1 MVVSMAAGAE
11 RRARGSF
18 RILATGSNLTAATRH
33 HAITP
38 SRRYAITANRLDR
51 LDRLDREIPGGAVH
65 LEYTPEQQQLRT
77 ELRAYFAELVP
88 EDVYARYEDPAA
100 QKRFYRETIRRLGA
114 DGWLGVGWPKEY
126 GGRGMTPMDQFIFFD
141 EAAQA
146 VVPLPLMAL
155 NTVGPTIMQFG
166 TDEQKAYF
174 LPRILAGEIDF
185 AIGYSEPDA
194 GTDLAAL
201 TCKAVREGD
210 EETGT
215 YVVNG
220 QKIWTTNGD
229 TADWV
234 WLAVRTDPDAP
245 AHKGIT
251 MLLVP
256 TSDPGYSCT
265 LINTLA
271 SHDTT
276 ASYYEDIR
284 VPAARRVGQENKG
297 WRLITNQLNHE
308 RVTLAAHGTMA
319 IRALHD
325 VQRWAA
331 STKLADGRRVI
342 DLSWVRGR
350 LARTHA
356 RLDAMKLLNWQMV
369 NAVESGTLT
378 PQDASAVKVY
388 GSEARRDAYA
398 WLMEIVG
405 AAGPLKDGSAGAVL
419 HGELERG
426 YRSAVIFTFGGGNN
440 EIQREII
447 SWIGLGMPRV
457 RR

>member
-1 MVVSMAAGAE
+1 M
-11 RRARGSF
+11 
-18 RILATGSNLTAATRH
+18 
-33 HAITP
+33 
-38 SRRYAITANRLDR
+38 
-51 LDRLDREIPGGAVH
+51 H
-65 LEYTPEQQQLRT
+65 LEYTPEQQRLRA

-88 EDVYARYEDPAA
+88 DHAYARHGDPAA

-126 GGRGMTPMDQFIFFD
+126 GGRGLSAMEQFIFFD

-146 VVPLPLMAL
+146 GVPLPLMAL
-155 NTVGPTIMQFG
+155 NTVGPTIMRYG

-174 LPRILAGEIDF
+174 LPRILSGEIDF
-185 AIGYSEPDA
+185 AIGYSEPGA
-194 GTDLAAL
+194 GTDLASL
-201 TCKAVREGD
+201 RTRAVLDGD
-210 EETGT
+210 E

-234 WLAVRTDPDAP
+234 WLAVRTDPAAP
-245 AHKGIT
+245 PHKGIT
-251 MLLVP
+251 MLLMP
-256 TSDPGYSCT
+256 TTAPGYSCT

-276 ASYYEDIR
+276 ASYYENVR
-284 VPAARRVGQENKG
+284 VPVSHRVGAENQG

-325 VQRWAA
+325 AQRWAME
-331 STKLADGRRVI
+331 TKLADGRRVA
-342 DLSWVRGR
+342 DLPWVRR
-350 LARTHA
+350 LLARTHA
-356 RLDAMKLLNWQMV
+356 RLDALKLLNWRMV
-369 NAVESGTLT
+369 GAVQDGTLT

-398 WLMEIVG
+398 WLMEIV
-405 AAGPLKDGSAGAVL
+405 AAPGSLKEGSAGAVL

>member
-1 MVVSMAAGAE
+1 MYLDYTE
-11 RRARGSF
+11 DQRR
-18 RILATGSNLTAATRH
+18 
-33 HAITP
+33 
-38 SRRYAITANRLDR
+38 
-51 LDRLDREIPGGAVH
+51 
-65 LEYTPEQQQLRT
+65 LRA
-77 ELRAYFAELVP
+77 ELRAYFADLVP
-88 EDVYARYEDPAA
+88 EDAHARYSEPAA
-100 QKRFYRETIRRLGA
+100 QKRFYRETVRRLGA
-114 DGWLGVGWPKEY
+114 DGWLGVGWPTEY
-126 GGRGMTPMDQFIFFD
+126 GGRGMSAMEQFVFFD

-146 VVPLPLMAL
+146 GVPLPLMAL

-166 TDEQKAYF
+166 TEEQKAYF
-174 LPRILAGEIDF
+174 LPRILSGELDF
-185 AIGYSEPDA
+185 AIGYSEPEA
-194 GTDLAAL
+194 GTDLASL
-201 TCKAVREGD
+201 RTRAVRDGD
-210 EETGT
+210 D

-234 WLAVRTDPDAP
+234 WLAVRTDPEAEP
-245 AHKGIT
+245 HKGIT
-251 MLLVP
+251 LLLVP

-265 LINTLA
+265 VINTLA

-284 VPAARRVGQENKG
+284 VPVTRRVGEENKG
-297 WRLITNQLNHE
+297 WRLITTQLNHE

-325 VQRWAA
+325 VRRWAA
-331 STKLADGRRVI
+331 ATKLSDGRRVL
-342 DLSWVRGR
+342 DLGWVRTL
-350 LARTHA
+350 LARTHR

-369 NAVESGTLT
+369 DALDKGTLT
-378 PQDASAVKVY
+378 PQDASAAKVY

-398 WLMEIVG
+398 WLMEAVG
-405 AAGPLKDGSAGAVL
+405 AAGPLTEGSAGSVL
-419 HGELERG
+419 RGDLERG

>member
-1 MVVSMAAGAE
+1 M
-11 RRARGSF
+11 
-18 RILATGSNLTAATRH
+18 H
-33 HAITP
+33 
-38 SRRYAITANRLDR
+38 LD
-51 LDRLDREIPGGAVH
+51 H
-65 LEYTPEQQQLRT
+65 TPEQQRLRA

-88 EDVYARYEDPAA
+88 AGAYARYTDPAA
-100 QKRFYRETIRRLGA
+100 QKRFYRDTIRRLGT

-126 GGRGMTPMDQFIFFD
+126 GGRGMTAMEQFIFFD

-146 VVPLPLMAL
+146 GVPLPLMAL
-155 NTVGPTIMQFG
+155 NTVGPTLMRFG
-166 TDEQKAYF
+166 TEEQKAYF
-174 LPRILAGEIDF
+174 LPRILSGEIDF

-201 TCKAVREGD
+201 KTRAVRDGD
-210 EETGT
+210 A

-234 WLAVRTDPDAP
+234 WLAVRTDPAAP
-245 AHKGIT
+245 PHKGIT

-256 TSDPGYSCT
+256 TTDPGYSCT
-265 LINTLA
+265 LITTLA

-284 VPAARRVGQENKG
+284 VPVSRRVGEENQG

-325 VQRWAA
+325 VQRWATE
-331 STKLADGRRVI
+331 TKLCDGRRVA
-342 DLSWVRGR
+342 DLGWVRR
-350 LARTHA
+350 LLARTHT
-356 RLDAMKLLNWQMV
+356 RLDALKLLNWQMV
-369 NAVESGTLT
+369 TAVQDGTLT

-398 WLMEIVG
+398 SLMEIVG
-405 AAGPLKDGSAGAVL
+405 AAGSLKEGSAGAVL

>member
-1 MVVSMAAGAE
+1 M
-11 RRARGSF
+11 
-18 RILATGSNLTAATRH
+18 
-33 HAITP
+33 
-38 SRRYAITANRLDR
+38 
-51 LDRLDREIPGGAVH
+51 H
-65 LEYTPEQQQLRT
+65 LEYTPEQQRLRT

-88 EDVYARYEDPAA
+88 DHAYSRYDDPAA
-100 QKRFYRETIRRLGA
+100 QKRFYRETIRRLGT

-126 GGRGMTPMDQFIFFD
+126 GGRGLTPMEQFIFFD

-146 VVPLPLMAL
+146 GVPLPLMAL

-174 LPRILAGEIDF
+174 LPKILAGEIDF
-185 AIGYSEPDA
+185 AIGYSEPEA

-201 TCKAVREGD
+201 KTRAVRDGD
-210 EETGT
+210 E
-215 YVVNG
+215 YVVDG

-245 AHKGIT
+245 PHKGIT

-256 TSDPGYSCT
+256 TADPGYSCT
-265 LINTLA
+265 VINTLA

-276 ASYYEDIR
+276 ASYYENIR
-284 VPAARRVGQENKG
+284 VPVTRRVGKENEG

-325 VQRWAA
+325 VQHWAME
-331 STKLADGRRVI
+331 TKLADGRRVV
-342 DLSWVRGR
+342 DLPWVRR
-350 LARTHA
+350 LLARTHA

-369 NAVESGTLT
+369 NAVQEGTLT
-378 PQDASAVKVY
+378 PRTPPPSRSTAPRPAATPTP
-388 GSEARRDAYA
+388 GS
-398 WLMEIVG
+398 W
-405 AAGPLKDGSAGAVL
+405 
-419 HGELERG
+419 
-426 YRSAVIFTFGGGNN
+426 RSSPPPV
-440 EIQREII
+440 
-447 SWIGLGMPRV
+447 P
-457 RR
+457 

>member
-1 MVVSMAAGAE
+1 M
-11 RRARGSF
+11 
-18 RILATGSNLTAATRH
+18 
-33 HAITP
+33 
-38 SRRYAITANRLDR
+38 
-51 LDRLDREIPGGAVH
+51 H
-65 LEYTPEQQQLRT
+65 LEYTPEQQQLRA

-88 EDVYARYEDPAA
+88 ENAYARYADPAD
-100 QKRFYRETIRRLGA
+100 QKRFYRQIIRRLGA
-114 DGWLGVGWPKEY
+114 DGRLGVGWPTEY
-126 GGRGMTPMDQFIFFD
+126 GGRGMTPMEQFIFFD

-146 VVPLPLMAL
+146 GVPLPLMAL

-174 LPRILAGEIDF
+174 LPRILSGEIDF

-194 GTDLAAL
+194 GTDLASL
-201 TCKAVREGD
+201 KTRAVRDGD
-210 EETGT
+210 T

-234 WLAVRTDPDAP
+234 WLAVRTDPEAP
-245 AHKGIT
+245 PHKGISI
-251 MLLVP
+251 LLVP
-256 TSDPGYSCT
+256 TTEPGYSCT
-265 LINTLA
+265 RINTLA

-276 ASYYEDIR
+276 ASYYENIR
-284 VPAARRVGQENKG
+284 VPVSRRVGEENKG
-297 WRLITNQLNHE
+297 WRLITTQLNHE

-319 IRALHD
+319 IRALHN
-325 VQRWAA
+325 VRRWAA
-331 STKLADGRRVI
+331 DTKLVDGRRVI
-342 DLSWVRGR
+342 DLGWVRGR

-369 NAVESGTLT
+369 DALQRGALT
-378 PQDASAVKVY
+378 PHDASAVKVY

-405 AAGPLKDGSAGAVL
+405 AAAPLKEGSAGAVL

>member
-1 MVVSMAAGAE
+1 M
-11 RRARGSF
+11 
-18 RILATGSNLTAATRH
+18 H
-33 HAITP
+33 
-38 SRRYAITANRLDR
+38 LD
-51 LDRLDREIPGGAVH
+51 H
-65 LEYTPEQQQLRT
+65 TPEQQRLRT

-88 EDVYARYEDPAA
+88 DAAHARHHDPAA
-100 QKRFYRETIRRLGA
+100 QKRFYRATIRRLGA

-126 GGRGMTPMDQFIFFD
+126 GGRGLSAMEQFIFFD

-146 VVPLPLMAL
+146 GVPLPLMAL

-166 TDEQKAYF
+166 TDEQKTYF
-174 LPRILAGEIDF
+174 LPRILSGELDF

-194 GTDLAAL
+194 GTDLASL
-201 TCKAVREGD
+201 RTRAVRDG
-210 EETGT
+210 EE

-234 WLAVRTDPDAP
+234 WLAVRTDPAAP

-256 TSDPGYSCT
+256 TTDPGYSCT

-271 SHDTT
+271 GHDTT
-276 ASYYEDIR
+276 ASYYENVR
-284 VPAARRVGQENKG
+284 VPVSRRVGAENQG

-325 VQRWAA
+325 VQRWATE
-331 STKLADGRRVI
+331 TKLADGRRVI
-342 DLSWVRGR
+342 DLPWVRR
-350 LARTHA
+350 HLARTHA
-356 RLDAMKLLNWQMV
+356 RLDALKLLNWQMV
-369 NAVESGTLT
+369 HAVEAGTLT

-398 WLMEIVG
+398 SLLEIVAVPG
-405 AAGPLKDGSAGAVL
+405 ALKEGSAGAVL

>member
-1 MVVSMAAGAE
+1 M
-11 RRARGSF
+11 
-18 RILATGSNLTAATRH
+18 H
-33 HAITP
+33 
-38 SRRYAITANRLDR
+38 LD
-51 LDRLDREIPGGAVH
+51 H
-65 LEYTPEQQQLRT
+65 TPEQQRLRA

-88 EDVYARYEDPAA
+88 AGAYARYTDPAA
-100 QKRFYRETIRRLGA
+100 QKRFYRDTIRRLGT

-126 GGRGMTPMDQFIFFD
+126 GGRGMTAMEQFIFFD

-146 VVPLPLMAL
+146 GVPLPLMAL
-155 NTVGPTIMQFG
+155 NTVGPTLMRFG
-166 TDEQKAYF
+166 TEEQKAYF
-174 LPRILAGEIDF
+174 LPRILSGEIDF

-201 TCKAVREGD
+201 KTRAVRDGD
-210 EETGT
+210 A

-234 WLAVRTDPDAP
+234 WLAVRTDPAAP
-245 AHKGIT
+245 PHKGIT

-256 TSDPGYSCT
+256 TTDPGYSCT
-265 LINTLA
+265 LITTLA

-284 VPAARRVGQENKG
+284 VPVSRRVGEENQG

-325 VQRWAA
+325 VQRWATE
-331 STKLADGRRVI
+331 TKLCDGRRVA
-342 DLSWVRGR
+342 DLGWVRR
-350 LARTHA
+350 LLARTHT
-356 RLDAMKLLNWQMV
+356 RLDALKLLNWQMV
-369 NAVESGTLT
+369 TAVQDGTLT

-398 WLMEIVG
+398 SLMEIVG
-405 AAGPLKDGSAGAVL
+405 AAGPLKEGSAGAVL

>member
-1 MVVSMAAGAE
+1 M
-11 RRARGSF
+11 
-18 RILATGSNLTAATRH
+18 
-33 HAITP
+33 
-38 SRRYAITANRLDR
+38 
-51 LDRLDREIPGGAVH
+51 H
-65 LEYTPEQQQLRT
+65 LENTPEQQRLRT
-77 ELRAYFAELVP
+77 ELRAYFAQLVP
-88 EDVYARYEDPAA
+88 EGAYTRHADPAA
-100 QKRFYRETIRRLGA
+100 QKRFYRETIRRLGT

-126 GGRGMTPMDQFIFFD
+126 GGRGLTAIEQFIFFD

-146 VVPLPLMAL
+146 GVPLPLMAL

-166 TDEQKAYF
+166 TEEQKSYF
-174 LPRILAGEIDF
+174 LPRVLSGELDF

-194 GTDLAAL
+194 GTDLASL
-201 TCKAVREGD
+201 KTRAVREGD
-210 EETGT
+210 E

-245 AHKGIT
+245 PHKGIT

-256 TSDPGYSCT
+256 TTEPGYSCT

-276 ASYYEDIR
+276 ASYYENIR
-284 VPAARRVGQENKG
+284 VPVSRRVGEENKG

-319 IRALHD
+319 IRSLHN
-325 VQRWAA
+325 VQRWAME
-331 STKLADGRRVI
+331 TKLADGRRVI
-342 DLSWVRGR
+342 DLPWVRRR
-350 LARTHA
+350 LAQTHTK
-356 RLDAMKLLNWQMV
+356 LDALKLLNWRMV
-369 NAVESGTLT
+369 SALQEGTLT

-398 WLMEIVG
+398 WLMEIVATAG
-405 AAGPLKDGSAGAVL
+405 ALKEGSAGAVL

>member
-1 MVVSMAAGAE
+1 M
-11 RRARGSF
+11 
-18 RILATGSNLTAATRH
+18 
-33 HAITP
+33 
-38 SRRYAITANRLDR
+38 
-51 LDRLDREIPGGAVH
+51 H
-65 LEYTPEQQQLRT
+65 LEYTPEQHRLRT

-88 EDVYARYEDPAA
+88 EGAYTRHADPAA
-100 QKRFYRETIRRLGA
+100 QKRFYRETIRRLGT

-126 GGRGMTPMDQFIFFD
+126 GGRGLTAIEQFIFFD

-146 VVPLPLMAL
+146 GVPLPLMAL
-155 NTVGPTIMQFG
+155 NTVGPTIMRYG
-166 TDEQKAYF
+166 TEEQKSYF
-174 LPRILAGEIDF
+174 LPRILSGEIDF

-194 GTDLAAL
+194 GTDLASL
-201 TCKAVREGD
+201 KTRAVRDGD
-210 EETGT
+210 EATGHYT
-215 YVVNG
+215 VNG

-245 AHKGIT
+245 PHKGIT

-256 TSDPGYSCT
+256 TTEPGYSCT

-276 ASYYEDIR
+276 ASYYENIR
-284 VPAARRVGQENKG
+284 VPVSRRVGEENKG

-319 IRALHD
+319 IRSLHN
-325 VQRWAA
+325 VQRWAME
-331 STKLADGRRVI
+331 TKLADGRRVI
-342 DLSWVRGR
+342 DLPWVRRR
-350 LARTHA
+350 LAQTHTK
-356 RLDAMKLLNWQMV
+356 LDALKLLNWRMV
-369 NAVESGTLT
+369 SAVQEGTLT

-398 WLMEIVG
+398 WLMEIVATAG
-405 AAGPLKDGSAGAVL
+405 ALKEGSAGTVL

>member
-1 MVVSMAAGAE
+1 M
-11 RRARGSF
+11 
-18 RILATGSNLTAATRH
+18 
-33 HAITP
+33 
-38 SRRYAITANRLDR
+38 
-51 LDRLDREIPGGAVH
+51 H
-65 LEYTPEQQQLRT
+65 LEYTPEQQRLRT

-88 EDVYARYEDPAA
+88 EDSLARHGDRRE
-100 QKRFYRETIRRLGA
+100 QKRYYRDIIRRLGA
-114 DGWLGVGWPKEY
+114 DRWLGVGWPKEY
-126 GGRGMTPMDQFIFFD
+126 GGRGLSAIEQFIFFD

-146 VVPLPLMAL
+146 GVPLPLMAL

-174 LPRILAGEIDF
+174 LPRILSGEIDF

-194 GTDLAAL
+194 GTDLASL
-201 TCKAVREGD
+201 KTRAVRDGD
-210 EETGT
+210 E

-234 WLAVRTDPDAP
+234 WLATRTDPQAP
-245 AHKGIT
+245 PHKGIS

-256 TSDPGYSCT
+256 TTDPGYSCT
-265 LINTLA
+265 VINTLA
-271 SHDTT
+271 GHDTT
-276 ASYYEDIR
+276 ASYYEDVR
-284 VPAARRVGQENKG
+284 VPVTRRVGAENQG

-325 VQRWAA
+325 VQRWATE
-331 STKLADGRRVI
+331 TKLADGRRVV
-342 DLSWVRGR
+342 DLPWVRR
-350 LARTHA
+350 LLARTHT
-356 RLDAMKLLNWQMV
+356 RLDALKLLNWQMV
-369 NAVESGTLT
+369 SAVQDGTLT

-405 AAGPLKDGSAGAVL
+405 AAGALKEGSAGTVL

>member
-1 MVVSMAAGAE
+1 M
-11 RRARGSF
+11 
-18 RILATGSNLTAATRH
+18 H
-33 HAITP
+33 
-38 SRRYAITANRLDR
+38 LD
-51 LDRLDREIPGGAVH
+51 H
-65 LEYTPEQQQLRT
+65 TPEQQRLRT
-77 ELRAYFAELVP
+77 ELRGYFARLVP
-88 EDVYARYEDPAA
+88 DNAYARHAQPAA
-100 QKRFYRETIRRLGA
+100 QKRFYRDTIRRLGR

-126 GGRGMTPMDQFIFFD
+126 GGRGLTAMEQFIFFD

-146 VVPLPLMAL
+146 GVPLPLMAL
-155 NTVGPTIMQFG
+155 NTVGPTLMRFG
-166 TDEQKAYF
+166 SDEQKAYF
-174 LPRILAGEIDF
+174 LPKILAGEIDF

-194 GTDLAAL
+194 GTDLASL
-201 TCKAVREGD
+201 KTRAVRDGD
-210 EETGT
+210 T

-245 AHKGIT
+245 PHKGIT

-256 TSDPGYSCT
+256 TCDPGYSCT
-265 LINTLA
+265 LIRTLA

-276 ASYYEDIR
+276 AGYYENVR
-284 VPAARRVGQENKG
+284 VPVSRRVGEENKG

-325 VQRWAA
+325 VQRWAMG
-331 STKLADGRRVI
+331 TKLADGRRVV
-342 DLSWVRGR
+342 DLPWVRQR
-350 LARTHA
+350 LARTHTK
-356 RLDAMKLLNWQMV
+356 LDALKLLNWRMV
-369 NAVESGTLT
+369 NAVQDGTLT

-398 WLMEIVG
+398 WLMEIVA
-405 AAGPLKDGSAGAVL
+405 AAGPLKEGSAGAVL

>member
-1 MVVSMAAGAE
+1 M
-11 RRARGSF
+11 
-18 RILATGSNLTAATRH
+18 H
-33 HAITP
+33 
-38 SRRYAITANRLDR
+38 LD
-51 LDRLDREIPGGAVH
+51 H
-65 LEYTPEQQQLRT
+65 TPEQQRLRT
-77 ELRAYFAELVP
+77 DLRAYFAELVP
-88 EDVYARYEDPAA
+88 DTAHARHADPAA
-100 QKRFYRETIRRLGA
+100 RKRFYRDTIRRLGA
-114 DGWLGVGWPKEY
+114 DGWLGVGWPEEY
-126 GGRGMTPMDQFIFFD
+126 GGRGLGAMDQFIFFD

-146 VVPLPLMAL
+146 GVPLPLMAL

-166 TDEQKAYF
+166 TEEQKAYF
-174 LPRILAGEIDF
+174 LPRILSGELDF

-201 TCKAVREGD
+201 RTRAVRDGD
-210 EETGT
+210 E

-234 WLAVRTDPDAP
+234 WLAVRTDPAAP
-245 AHKGIT
+245 PHKGIT

-256 TSDPGYSCT
+256 TGDPGYSCT

-271 SHDTT
+271 GHDTT
-276 ASYYEDIR
+276 ASYYENVR
-284 VPAARRVGQENKG
+284 VPVSRRVGAENQG

-331 STKLADGRRVI
+331 ETKLADGSRVI
-342 DLSWVRGR
+342 DLPWVRRR
-350 LARTHA
+350 LAQTHV
-356 RLDAMKLLNWQMV
+356 RLDALKLLNWQMV
-369 NAVESGTLT
+369 QAVQDATLT

-398 WLMEIVG
+398 WLMEIVAVPG
-405 AAGPLKDGSAGAVL
+405 ALKEGSAGAVL

>member
-1 MVVSMAAGAE
+1 M
-11 RRARGSF
+11 
-18 RILATGSNLTAATRH
+18 
-33 HAITP
+33 
-38 SRRYAITANRLDR
+38 
-51 LDRLDREIPGGAVH
+51 H
-65 LEYTPEQQQLRT
+65 LEHTPEQQRLRT

-88 EDVYARYEDPAA
+88 EGAHTRHADPAA
-100 QKRFYRETIRRLGA
+100 QKRYYRETIRRLGT

-126 GGRGMTPMDQFIFFD
+126 GGRGLTAIEQFIFFD

-146 VVPLPLMAL
+146 GVPLPLMAL

-166 TDEQKAYF
+166 TDEQKSYF
-174 LPRILAGEIDF
+174 LPRILSGEIDF

-194 GTDLAAL
+194 GTDLASL
-201 TCKAVREGD
+201 KTRAVRDGD
-210 EETGT
+210 Q

-245 AHKGIT
+245 PHKGIT

-256 TSDPGYSCT
+256 TTEPGYSCT

-271 SHDTT
+271 GHDTT

-284 VPAARRVGQENKG
+284 VPVSRRVGEENKG

-319 IRALHD
+319 IRSLHN
-325 VQRWAA
+325 VQRWAME
-331 STKLADGRRVI
+331 TKLADGRRVI
-342 DLSWVRGR
+342 DLPWVRRR
-350 LARTHA
+350 LARTHVK
-356 RLDAMKLLNWQMV
+356 LDALKLLNWRMV
-369 NAVESGTLT
+369 GAAQDGTLT

-398 WLMEIVG
+398 WLMEVV
-405 AAGPLKDGSAGAVL
+405 ATAGTLKESSTGVVL

>member
-1 MVVSMAAGAE
+1 M
-11 RRARGSF
+11 
-18 RILATGSNLTAATRH
+18 H
-33 HAITP
+33 
-38 SRRYAITANRLDR
+38 LD
-51 LDRLDREIPGGAVH
+51 H
-65 LEYTPEQQQLRT
+65 TPEQLRLRS
-77 ELRAYFAELVP
+77 ELRAYFAGLLP
-88 EDVYARYEDPAA
+88 DDAHSRHTDPAA
-100 QKRFYRETIRRLGA
+100 QKRFYRETIRRLGS

-126 GGRGMTPMDQFIFFD
+126 GGRGLTPTEQFVFFD

-146 VVPLPLMAL
+146 GVPLPLMAL
-155 NTVGPTIMQFG
+155 NTVGPTIMRYG
-166 TDEQKAYF
+166 TEEQKAYF

-201 TCKAVREGD
+201 KTRAVRDGD
-210 EETGT
+210 H

-220 QKIWTTNGD
+220 HKIWTTNGD

-245 AHKGIT
+245 AHRGIT

-265 LINTLA
+265 LIRTLA
-271 SHDTT
+271 GHDTT
-276 ASYYEDIR
+276 ASYYDDIR
-284 VPAARRVGQENKG
+284 VPVSHRVGAENQG

-319 IRALHD
+319 VRALHD

-331 STKLADGRRVI
+331 GTKLADGRRVI
-342 DLSWVRGR
+342 DLPWVRRR
-350 LARTHA
+350 LAQTHT
-356 RLDAMKLLNWQMV
+356 RLDALRLLNWQMV
-369 NAVESGTLT
+369 GALQNGTLT
-378 PQDASAVKVY
+378 PEDASAVKVY

-398 WLMEIVG
+398 WLLEITAAPG
-405 AAGPLKDGSAGAVL
+405 ALQEGSAGAIL
-419 HGELERG
+419 QGELERG

>member
-1 MVVSMAAGAE
+1 M
-11 RRARGSF
+11 
-18 RILATGSNLTAATRH
+18 H
-33 HAITP
+33 
-38 SRRYAITANRLDR
+38 LD
-51 LDRLDREIPGGAVH
+51 H
-65 LEYTPEQQQLRT
+65 TPEQQRLRA
-77 ELRAYFAELVP
+77 ELRAYFAGLVP
-88 EDVYARYEDPAA
+88 DNAYARHFDRTAA
-100 QKRFYRETIRRLGA
+100 KRFYRETVRRLGR
-114 DGWLGVGWPKEY
+114 DGWLGVGWPEEY
-126 GGRGMTPMDQFIFFD
+126 GGRGMTPMEQFIFFD

-146 VVPLPLMAL
+146 GVPLPLMAL

-166 TDEQKAYF
+166 TEEQKAYF
-174 LPRILAGEIDF
+174 LPRILSGEIDF

-201 TCKAVREGD
+201 RTRAVREGD
-210 EETGT
+210 T
-215 YVVNG
+215 YVVDG

-234 WLAVRTDPDAP
+234 WLAVRTDPGAP
-245 AHKGIT
+245 PHKGISI
-251 MLLVP
+251 LLVP
-256 TSDPGYSCT
+256 TTAPGYSCT
-265 LINTLA
+265 IINTLA

-284 VPAARRVGQENKG
+284 VPVDRRVGEENQG
-297 WRLITNQLNHE
+297 WRLITTQLNHE

-319 IRALHD
+319 IRAFHD
-325 VQRWAA
+325 VRRWAA
-331 STKLADGRRVI
+331 DTKLADGRRVI
-342 DLSWVRGR
+342 DLAWVRGR
-350 LARTHA
+350 LARVHV

-369 NAVESGTLT
+369 DALHRGSLT
-378 PQDASAVKVY
+378 PHDASAVKVY

-398 WLMEIVG
+398 WLMEITAAVG
-405 AAGPLKDGSAGAVL
+405 PMKEGSAGAVL

>member
-1 MVVSMAAGAE
+1 M
-11 RRARGSF
+11 
-18 RILATGSNLTAATRH
+18 H
-33 HAITP
+33 
-38 SRRYAITANRLDR
+38 LD
-51 LDRLDREIPGGAVH
+51 H
-65 LEYTPEQQQLRT
+65 TPEQQRLRT
-77 ELRAYFAELVP
+77 ELRAYFADLVP
-88 EDVYARYEDPAA
+88 DHAAARHADPAA
-100 QKRFYRETIRRLGA
+100 QKRFYRDTIRRLGA
-114 DGWLGVGWPKEY
+114 DRWLGVGWPEEY
-126 GGRGMTPMDQFIFFD
+126 GGRGLTAMEQFIFFD

-146 VVPLPLMAL
+146 GVPLPLMAL
-155 NTVGPTIMQFG
+155 NTVGPTLMRFG

-174 LPRILAGEIDF
+174 LPRILSGKIDF

-194 GTDLAAL
+194 GTDLASL
-201 TCKAVREGD
+201 KTRAVRDGD
-210 EETGT
+210 E

-234 WLAVRTDPDAP
+234 WLAVRTDPGAP
-245 AHKGIT
+245 PHRGIT

-265 LINTLA
+265 VINTLA

-284 VPAARRVGQENKG
+284 VPVSRRVGAENQG

-308 RVTLAAHGTMA
+308 RVTLAAHGTTA

-331 STKLADGRRVI
+331 GTKLADGRRVI
-342 DLSWVRGR
+342 DLSWVRNR

-356 RLDAMKLLNWQMV
+356 ELDAMKLLNWRMV
-369 NAVESGTLT
+369 NAVQDGSLT

-398 WLMEIVG
+398 WLMEIVA
-405 AAGPLKDGSAGAVL
+405 AAGPLKEGSAGAVL

>member
-1 MVVSMAAGAE
+1 M
-11 RRARGSF
+11 
-18 RILATGSNLTAATRH
+18 
-33 HAITP
+33 
-38 SRRYAITANRLDR
+38 
-51 LDRLDREIPGGAVH
+51 H
-65 LEYTPEQQQLRT
+65 LEYTPEQQRLRT
-77 ELRAYFAELVP
+77 ELRAYFTELVP
-88 EDVYARYEDPAA
+88 DHGYARHGDPAT
-100 QKRFYRETIRRLGA
+100 QKRFYRETIRRLGT
-114 DGWLGVGWPKEY
+114 DGWLGVGWPEEY
-126 GGRGMTPMDQFIFFD
+126 GGRGLTAMEQFIFFD

-146 VVPLPLMAL
+146 GVPLPLMAL
-155 NTVGPTIMQFG
+155 NTVGPTIMRYG

-174 LPRILAGEIDF
+174 LPRILSGEIDF
-185 AIGYSEPDA
+185 AIGYSEPGA
-194 GTDLAAL
+194 GTDLASL
-201 TCKAVREGD
+201 RTRAVREGD
-210 EETGT
+210 G

-245 AHKGIT
+245 PHKGIT

-276 ASYYEDIR
+276 ASYYENVR
-284 VPAARRVGQENKG
+284 VPVSRRVGAENEG

-325 VQRWAA
+325 VQRWATE
-331 STKLADGRRVI
+331 TKLADGRRVA
-342 DLSWVRGR
+342 DLPWVRR
-350 LARTHA
+350 LLARTHA
-356 RLDAMKLLNWQMV
+356 RLDALKLLNWQMV
-369 NAVESGTLT
+369 SAVQDGTLT

-398 WLMEIVG
+398 WLMEIVAAPG
-405 AAGPLKDGSAGAVL
+405 ALKEGSAGAVL
-419 HGELERG
+419 RGELERG

>member
-1 MVVSMAAGAE
+1 M
-11 RRARGSF
+11 
-18 RILATGSNLTAATRH
+18 H
-33 HAITP
+33 
-38 SRRYAITANRLDR
+38 LD
-51 LDRLDREIPGGAVH
+51 H
-65 LEYTPEQQQLRT
+65 TPEQQRLRA
-77 ELRAYFAELVP
+77 ELRSYFAGLVP
-88 EDVYARYEDPAA
+88 DNAYARHFDRAA
-100 QKRFYRETIRRLGA
+100 AKRFYRDTVRRLGG
-114 DGWLGVGWPKEY
+114 DGWLGVGWPEEY
-126 GGRGMTPMDQFIFFD
+126 GGRGMTPMEQFIFFD

-146 VVPLPLMAL
+146 GVPLPLMAL

-166 TDEQKAYF
+166 TEEQKAHF

-201 TCKAVREGD
+201 RTRAVRDGD
-210 EETGT
+210 A
-215 YVVNG
+215 YVING

-234 WLAVRTDPDAP
+234 WLAVRTDPGAP
-245 AHKGIT
+245 PHKGISI
-251 MLLVP
+251 LLVP
-256 TSDPGYSCT
+256 TTDPGYSCT
-265 LINTLA
+265 IINTLA

-276 ASYYEDIR
+276 ASYYEDVR
-284 VPAARRVGQENKG
+284 VPVDRRVGEENQG
-297 WRLITNQLNHE
+297 WRLITTQLNHE

-319 IRALHD
+319 IRAFHD
-325 VQRWAA
+325 VRRWAA
-331 STKLADGRRVI
+331 DTKLADGRRVI
-342 DLSWVRGR
+342 DLAWVRGR

-369 NAVESGTLT
+369 DALQRGTLT
-378 PQDASAVKVY
+378 PHDASAVKVY

-398 WLMEIVG
+398 WLMEVT
-405 AAGPLKDGSAGAVL
+405 AALGPMKEGSAGALL

>member
-1 MVVSMAAGAE
+1 M
-11 RRARGSF
+11 
-18 RILATGSNLTAATRH
+18 
-33 HAITP
+33 
-38 SRRYAITANRLDR
+38 
-51 LDRLDREIPGGAVH
+51 
-65 LEYTPEQQQLRT
+65 RT

-88 EDVYARYEDPAA
+88 DTALTHSPKGTGGAPITDPAA

-114 DGWLGVGWPKEY
+114 DRWLGVGWPEEY
-126 GGRGMTPMDQFIFFD
+126 GGRGLSAMEQFIFFD

-146 VVPLPLMAL
+146 GVPLPLMAL

-174 LPRILAGEIDF
+174 LPRILSGEIDF

-194 GTDLAAL
+194 GTDLASL
-201 TCKAVREGD
+201 RTRAVRDGD
-210 EETGT
+210 E

-234 WLAVRTDPDAP
+234 WLAVRTDPGAP
-245 AHKGIT
+245 PHKGIT

-256 TSDPGYSCT
+256 TGDPGYSCT

-271 SHDTT
+271 GHDTT
-276 ASYYEDIR
+276 ASYYENVR
-284 VPAARRVGQENKG
+284 VPVSRRVGAENQG

-325 VQRWAA
+325 VQRWATE
-331 STKLADGRRVI
+331 TKLADGRRVV
-342 DLSWVRGR
+342 DLPWVRRR
-350 LARTHA
+350 LAQIHV
-356 RLDAMKLLNWQMV
+356 RLDALKLLNWQMV
-369 NAVESGTLT
+369 QAVQDGTLT

-398 WLMEIVG
+398 WLMEIVAAPG
-405 AAGPLKDGSAGAVL
+405 ALKGGSAGAIL

>member
-1 MVVSMAAGAE
+1 M
-11 RRARGSF
+11 
-18 RILATGSNLTAATRH
+18 
-33 HAITP
+33 
-38 SRRYAITANRLDR
+38 
-51 LDRLDREIPGGAVH
+51 H
-65 LEYTPEQQQLRT
+65 LEYTPEQQRLRT

-88 EDVYARYEDPAA
+88 DHAYARHGDPAA
-100 QKRFYRETIRRLGA
+100 QKRFYRETIRRLGT
-114 DGWLGVGWPKEY
+114 DGWLGVGWPEEY
-126 GGRGMTPMDQFIFFD
+126 GGRGLTAMEQFIFFD

-146 VVPLPLMAL
+146 GVPLPLMAL
-155 NTVGPTIMQFG
+155 NTVGPTIMRYG

-174 LPRILAGEIDF
+174 LPRILSGEIDF
-185 AIGYSEPDA
+185 AIGYSEPGA
-194 GTDLAAL
+194 GTDLASL
-201 TCKAVREGD
+201 RTRAVKEGD
-210 EETGT
+210 E
-215 YVVNG
+215 YVVDG

-245 AHKGIT
+245 PHKGIT

-256 TSDPGYSCT
+256 TTDPGYSCT

-276 ASYYEDIR
+276 ASYYENVR
-284 VPAARRVGQENKG
+284 VPVSRRVGAENQG

-319 IRALHD
+319 IRALHE
-325 VQRWAA
+325 VQRW
-331 STKLADGRRVI
+331 STETKLADGRRVA
-342 DLSWVRGR
+342 DLPWVRR
-350 LARTHA
+350 LLARTHA
-356 RLDAMKLLNWQMV
+356 RLDALKLLNWQMV
-369 NAVESGTLT
+369 NSVQDGTLT

-398 WLMEIVG
+398 WLMEIVAAPG
-405 AAGPLKDGSAGAVL
+405 ALKEGSAGAVL

>member
-1 MVVSMAAGAE
+1 M
-11 RRARGSF
+11 
-18 RILATGSNLTAATRH
+18 
-33 HAITP
+33 
-38 SRRYAITANRLDR
+38 
-51 LDRLDREIPGGAVH
+51 H
-65 LEYTPEQQQLRT
+65 LEYTPAQNSLRA

-88 EDVYARYEDPAA
+88 EDVHTRYADPAE
-100 QKRFYRETIRRLGA
+100 QKRFYRETVRRLGA
-114 DGWLGVGWPKEY
+114 DGWLGVGWPAEF
-126 GGRGMTPMDQFIFFD
+126 GGRGLTPMEQFIFFD

-146 VVPLPLMAL
+146 GVPLPLMAL
-155 NTVGPTIMQFG
+155 NTVGPTIMRFG

-174 LPRILAGEIDF
+174 LPRILSGEIDF

-201 TCKAVREGD
+201 KTRAVREGD
-210 EETGT
+210 ETTGT
-215 YVVNG
+215 YTVNG

-234 WLAVRTDPDAP
+234 WLAVRTATPEEGVP
-245 AHKGIT
+245 LHKGIT

-265 LINTLA
+265 IINTLA

-276 ASYYEDIR
+276 ASYYDDVR
-284 VPAARRVGQENKG
+284 VPASRRVGEENKG

-331 STKLADGRRVI
+331 ATPLADGRRVI
-342 DLSWVRGR
+342 DLPWVRR
-350 LARTHA
+350 TLARTHA

-369 NAVESGTLT
+369 NAVQNGTLT

-398 WLMEIVG
+398 ALMEVVA
-405 AAGPLKDGSAGAVL
+405 AAGALKEGSAGTVL

>member
-1 MVVSMAAGAE
+1 M
-11 RRARGSF
+11 
-18 RILATGSNLTAATRH
+18 
-33 HAITP
+33 
-38 SRRYAITANRLDR
+38 
-51 LDRLDREIPGGAVH
+51 H
-65 LEYTPEQQQLRT
+65 LEYSPEQQRLRT
-77 ELRAYFAELVP
+77 ELRDYFAKLVP
-88 EDVYARYEDPAA
+88 DLAQTRFTDPAA
-100 QKRFYRETIRRLGA
+100 QKRYYRRTIRRLGT

-126 GGRGMTPMDQFIFFD
+126 GGRGLTAMEQFIFFD

-146 VVPLPLMAL
+146 GVPLPLMAL
-155 NTVGPTIMQFG
+155 NTVGPTIMQYG

-174 LPRILAGEIDF
+174 LPKILSGELDF

-201 TCKAVREGD
+201 RTRAVRDGD
-210 EETGT
+210 E

-245 AHKGIT
+245 HKGIT

-256 TSDPGYSCT
+256 TTDPGYSCT

-276 ASYYEDIR
+276 ASYYENIR
-284 VPAARRVGQENKG
+284 VPVSRRVGAENQG

-325 VQRWAA
+325 VQRWVTE
-331 STKLADGRRVI
+331 TKLADGRRVV
-342 DLSWVRGR
+342 DLPWVRRR
-350 LARTHA
+350 LAQTHA
-356 RLDAMKLLNWQMV
+356 KLDALKLLNWKMV
-369 NAVESGTLT
+369 SAVQDGTLT

-398 WLMEIVG
+398 WLMEIVAAPG
-405 AAGPLKDGSAGAVL
+405 ALKEGSAGSVL

>member
-1 MVVSMAAGAE
+1 M
-11 RRARGSF
+11 
-18 RILATGSNLTAATRH
+18 
-33 HAITP
+33 
-38 SRRYAITANRLDR
+38 
-51 LDRLDREIPGGAVH
+51 H
-65 LEYTPEQQQLRT
+65 LEYTPEQQRLRT
-77 ELRAYFAELVP
+77 ELRSYFAELVP
-88 EDVYARYEDPAA
+88 DHAYARHGDPAV
-100 QKRFYRETIRRLGA
+100 QKRFYRETIRRLGT

-126 GGRGMTPMDQFIFFD
+126 GGRGLTAMEQFIFFD
-141 EAAQA
+141 EAAQSG
-146 VVPLPLMAL
+146 VPLPLMAL
-155 NTVGPTIMQFG
+155 NTVGPTIMQYG

-174 LPRILAGEIDF
+174 LPKILSGEIDF
-185 AIGYSEPDA
+185 AIGYSEPGA
-194 GTDLAAL
+194 GTDLASL
-201 TCKAVREGD
+201 RTRGVREGD
-210 EETGT
+210 E
-215 YVVNG
+215 YVVDG

-245 AHKGIT
+245 PHKGIT

-256 TSDPGYSCT
+256 TTDPGYSCT

-276 ASYYEDIR
+276 ASYYENVR
-284 VPAARRVGQENKG
+284 VPVSRRVGAENQG

-325 VQRWAA
+325 VRRWAME
-331 STKLADGRRVI
+331 TKLADGRRVA
-342 DLSWVRGR
+342 DLPWVRR
-350 LARTHA
+350 LLARTHV
-356 RLDAMKLLNWQMV
+356 RLDALKLLNWQMV
-369 NAVESGTLT
+369 GAVQDGTLT

-398 WLMEIVG
+398 WLMEIVAAPG
-405 AAGPLKDGSAGAVL
+405 ALKEGSAGAVL

>member
-1 MVVSMAAGAE
+1 
-11 RRARGSF
+11 
-18 RILATGSNLTAATRH
+18 
-33 HAITP
+33 
-38 SRRYAITANRLDR
+38 
-51 LDRLDREIPGGAVH
+51 VH
-65 LEYTPEQQQLRT
+65 LDYTPEQQRLRS
-77 ELRAYFAELVP
+77 ELRAYFAGLVP
-88 EDVYARYEDPAA
+88 DGASARHADPAE
-100 QKRFYRETIRRLGA
+100 QKRFYRRTIRRLGA

-126 GGRGMTPMDQFIFFD
+126 GGRGLTPMEQFVFFD

-146 VVPLPLMAL
+146 GVPLPLMAL
-155 NTVGPTIMQFG
+155 NTVGPTLMRYG
-166 TDEQKAYF
+166 TEEQKAHF

-201 TCKAVREGD
+201 KTRAVRDGD
-210 EETGT
+210 D
-215 YVVNG
+215 YVVDG
-220 QKIWTTNGD
+220 HKIWTTNGD

-234 WLAVRTDPDAP
+234 WLAVRTDPAAP
-245 AHKGIT
+245 PHRGIT

-265 LINTLA
+265 VIRTLA
-271 SHDTT
+271 GHDTT
-276 ASYYEDIR
+276 ASYYENIR
-284 VPAARRVGQENKG
+284 VPVSRRVGEENQG

-325 VQRWAA
+325 VQRWATG
-331 STKLADGRRVI
+331 TKLADGRRVV
-342 DLSWVRGR
+342 DLPWVRHR

-356 RLDAMKLLNWQMV
+356 RLEALKLLNWQMV
-369 NAVESGTLT
+369 AALQHGTLT

-398 WLMEIVG
+398 WLLEIVAAPG
-405 AAGPLKDGSAGAVL
+405 ALQEGSAGTVL
-419 HGELERG
+419 QGELERG

>member
-1 MVVSMAAGAE
+1 M
-11 RRARGSF
+11 
-18 RILATGSNLTAATRH
+18 
-33 HAITP
+33 
-38 SRRYAITANRLDR
+38 
-51 LDRLDREIPGGAVH
+51 H
-65 LEYTPEQQQLRT
+65 LEYTPEQQRLRN
-77 ELRAYFAELVP
+77 ELRDYFAELTP
-88 EDVYARYEDPAA
+88 DLARTRAQNPQDRGGAPITDPAA
-100 QKRFYRETIRRLGA
+100 HKRHYRRTIRRLGA
-114 DGWLGVGWPKEY
+114 DGWLGVGWPEEY
-126 GGRGMTPMDQFIFFD
+126 GGRGLTAMEQFIFFD

-146 VVPLPLMAL
+146 GVPLPLMAL
-155 NTVGPTIMQFG
+155 NTVGPTIMRYG
-166 TDEQKAYF
+166 TEEQKAYF
-174 LPRILAGEIDF
+174 LPKILSGEIDF
-185 AIGYSEPDA
+185 AIGYSEPEA
-194 GTDLAAL
+194 GTDLASL
-201 TCKAVREGD
+201 KTRAVREGD
-210 EETGT
+210 E

-245 AHKGIT
+245 PHKGIT

-256 TSDPGYSCT
+256 TTDPGYSCT
-265 LINTLA
+265 RIDTLA

-276 ASYYEDIR
+276 ASYYENIR
-284 VPAARRVGQENKG
+284 VPLSRRVGAENQG

-325 VQRWAA
+325 VQRWAME
-331 STKLADGRRVI
+331 TKLADGRRVV
-342 DLSWVRGR
+342 DLPWVRRR
-350 LARTHA
+350 LARTHT
-356 RLDAMKLLNWQMV
+356 RLEALKLLNWQMV
-369 NAVESGTLT
+369 AAVQDGTLT

-398 WLMEIVG
+398 WLMEIVAAPG
-405 AAGPLKDGSAGAVL
+405 ALKQGSAGAVL

>member
-1 MVVSMAAGAE
+1 M
-11 RRARGSF
+11 
-18 RILATGSNLTAATRH
+18 
-33 HAITP
+33 
-38 SRRYAITANRLDR
+38 
-51 LDRLDREIPGGAVH
+51 H
-65 LEYTPEQQQLRT
+65 LEYTPEQQRLRT

-88 EDVYARYEDPAA
+88 EGAYTRHADPAA
-100 QKRFYRETIRRLGA
+100 QKRFYRATIRRLGA
-114 DGWLGVGWPKEY
+114 DGRLGVGWPKEY
-126 GGRGMTPMDQFIFFD
+126 GGSGLTAIEQFIFFD

-146 VVPLPLMAL
+146 GVPLPLMAL

-166 TDEQKAYF
+166 TEEQKAYF
-174 LPRILAGEIDF
+174 LPRILSGELDF

-194 GTDLAAL
+194 GTDLASL
-201 TCKAVREGD
+201 RTRAVRDGD
-210 EETGT
+210 H

-245 AHKGIT
+245 PHKGIT

-256 TSDPGYSCT
+256 TTEPGYSCT

-276 ASYYEDIR
+276 ASYYENIR
-284 VPAARRVGQENKG
+284 VPVSRRVGEENKG

-319 IRALHD
+319 IRSLHN
-325 VQRWAA
+325 VQRWAME
-331 STKLADGRRVI
+331 TKLADGRRVV
-342 DLSWVRGR
+342 DLPWVRRR
-350 LARTHA
+350 LAQTHT
-356 RLDAMKLLNWQMV
+356 RLDALKLLNWRMV
-369 NAVESGTLT
+369 SALQEGTLT

-398 WLMEIVG
+398 WLMEIVA
-405 AAGPLKDGSAGAVL
+405 AAGALKEGSAGTVL

>member
-1 MVVSMAAGAE
+1 M
-11 RRARGSF
+11 
-18 RILATGSNLTAATRH
+18 
-33 HAITP
+33 
-38 SRRYAITANRLDR
+38 
-51 LDRLDREIPGGAVH
+51 H
-65 LEYTPEQQQLRT
+65 LEYTPEQQRLRAELRT
-77 ELRAYFAELVP
+77 YFAQLVP
-88 EDVYARYEDPAA
+88 DNAYARYAAPAER
-100 QKRFYRETIRRLGA
+100 KRFYRETVRRLGA
-114 DGWLGVGWPKEY
+114 DSWLGVGWPREY
-126 GGRGMTPMDQFIFFD
+126 GGRGLTPMEQFVFFD

-146 VVPLPLMAL
+146 GVPLPLMAL
-155 NTVGPTIMQFG
+155 NTVGPTIMKYG
-166 TDEQKAYF
+166 TEEQKAYF
-174 LPRILAGEIDF
+174 LPKILSGEIDF

-201 TCKAVREGD
+201 KTRAVRDGD
-210 EETGT
+210 S
-215 YVVNG
+215 YLVNG

-234 WLAVRTDPDAP
+234 WLAVRTEPEAP
-245 AHKGIT
+245 PHKGIS

-271 SHDTT
+271 GHDTT
-276 ASYYEDIR
+276 ASHYENIR
-284 VPAARRVGQENKG
+284 VPVSRRVGAENEG
-297 WRLITNQLNHE
+297 WRIITNQLNHE

-325 VQRWAA
+325 VQRWAME
-331 STKLADGRRVI
+331 TKLADGRRVI
-342 DLSWVRGR
+342 DLGWVRAR
-350 LARTHA
+350 LARTHT
-356 RLDAMKLLNWQMV
+356 RLDALKLLNWRMV
-369 NAVESGTLT
+369 DALQRAALT

-398 WLMEIVG
+398 WLLEVVG
-405 AAGPLKDGSAGAVL
+405 AAGPLKEGSAGAVL

>member
-1 MVVSMAAGAE
+1 M
-11 RRARGSF
+11 
-18 RILATGSNLTAATRH
+18 H
-33 HAITP
+33 
-38 SRRYAITANRLDR
+38 LD
-51 LDRLDREIPGGAVH
+51 H
-65 LEYTPEQQQLRT
+65 TPEQQRLRT

-88 EDVYARYEDPAA
+88 DNAYARYADPAA
-100 QKRFYRETIRRLGA
+100 QKRFCRDTVRRLGA
-114 DGWLGVGWPKEY
+114 DGRLGVGWPEEY
-126 GGRGMTPMDQFIFFD
+126 GGRGLTAMEQFIFFD

-146 VVPLPLMAL
+146 GVPLPLMAL
-155 NTVGPTIMQFG
+155 NTVGPTLMRFG

-174 LPRILAGEIDF
+174 LPRILSGEIDF

-194 GTDLAAL
+194 GTDLASL
-201 TCKAVREGD
+201 KTRAVRDGD
-210 EETGT
+210 A

-234 WLAVRTDPDAP
+234 WLAVRTDPEAP
-245 AHKGIT
+245 PHKGIT

-265 LINTLA
+265 VITTLA

-276 ASYYEDIR
+276 ASYYEN
-284 VPAARRVGQENKG
+284 VPVSHRVGAENQG

-308 RVTLAAHGTMA
+308 RVTLAAHGTTA

-325 VQRWAA
+325 VQRWAME
-331 STKLADGRRVI
+331 TKLADGRRAV
-342 DLSWVRGR
+342 DLSWVRRR

-369 NAVESGTLT
+369 SAVQEGTLT

-398 WLMEIVG
+398 WLMEIVA
-405 AAGPLKDGSAGAVL
+405 AAGPLKEGSAGAVL

-440 EIQREII
+440 EIQREIV

>member
-1 MVVSMAAGAE
+1 M
-11 RRARGSF
+11 
-18 RILATGSNLTAATRH
+18 
-33 HAITP
+33 
-38 SRRYAITANRLDR
+38 
-51 LDRLDREIPGGAVH
+51 H
-65 LEYTPEQQQLRT
+65 LEYTPEQQRLRS
-77 ELRAYFAELVP
+77 ELRDYFAELVP
-88 EDVYARYEDPAA
+88 DLAQTRFTDPAA
-100 QKRFYRETIRRLGA
+100 QKRHYRSTIRRLGG

-126 GGRGMTPMDQFIFFD
+126 GGRGLTTIEQFIFFD

-146 VVPLPLMAL
+146 GVPLPLMAL
-155 NTVGPTIMQFG
+155 NTVGPTIMQYG
-166 TDEQKAYF
+166 TDEQKSYF
-174 LPRILAGEIDF
+174 LPKILSGELDF
-185 AIGYSEPDA
+185 AIGYSEPEA
-194 GTDLAAL
+194 GTDLASL
-201 TCKAVREGD
+201 KTRAVRDGD
-210 EETGT
+210 E

-234 WLAVRTDPDAP
+234 WLATRTDPDAP
-245 AHKGIT
+245 PHKGIT

-256 TSDPGYSCT
+256 TTDPGYSCT

-276 ASYYEDIR
+276 ASYYENIR
-284 VPAARRVGQENKG
+284 VPVSRRVGAENQG

-325 VQRWAA
+325 VQRWAME
-331 STKLADGRRVI
+331 TKLADGRRVI
-342 DLSWVRGR
+342 DLPWVRRR
-350 LARTHA
+350 LAQTHA
-356 RLDAMKLLNWQMV
+356 KLDALKLLNWQMV
-369 NAVESGTLT
+369 SAVQDGTLT

-388 GSEARRDAYA
+388 GSESRRDAYA
-398 WLMEIVG
+398 WLMEIVAAPG
-405 AAGPLKDGSAGAVL
+405 AFKEGSAGAVL

>member
-1 MVVSMAAGAE
+1 MDLEFTPAQRRLRAE
-11 RRARGSF
+11 
-18 RILATGSNLTAATRH
+18 
-33 HAITP
+33 
-38 SRRYAITANRLDR
+38 
-51 LDRLDREIPGGAVH
+51 
-65 LEYTPEQQQLRT
+65 LRT
-77 ELRAYFAELVP
+77 YFTELVP
-88 EDVYARYEDPAA
+88 DNAYARYGDPAG

-114 DGWLGVGWPKEY
+114 DRWLGVGWPQEY
-126 GGRGMTPMDQFIFFD
+126 GGRGLGPVEQFIFFD

-146 VVPLPLMAL
+146 GVPLPLMAL
-155 NTVGPTIMQFG
+155 NTVGPTLMRYG
-166 TDEQKAYF
+166 TEEQKAYF
-174 LPRILAGEIDF
+174 LPKILSGEIDF

-194 GTDLAAL
+194 GTDLASL
-201 TCKAVREGD
+201 KTRAVRDGD
-210 EETGT
+210 H

-220 QKIWTTNGD
+220 QKTWTTNGD

-234 WLAVRTDPDAP
+234 WLAVRTDPEAKP
-245 AHKGIT
+245 HKGISI
-251 MLLVP
+251 LLVP
-256 TSDPGYSCT
+256 TDDPGYSCT
-265 LINTLA
+265 PITTLA

-276 ASYYEDIR
+276 ASYYENIR
-284 VPAARRVGQENKG
+284 VPADRRVGEENEG
-297 WRLITNQLNHE
+297 WRMITTQLNYE

-319 IRALHD
+319 IRALRG

-331 STKLADGRRVI
+331 DTKLADGRRVI
-342 DLSWVRGR
+342 DLGWVRAR

-369 NAVESGTLT
+369 DALQRETLT

-405 AAGPLKDGSAGAVL
+405 AAGPLKEGAAGAVL

-426 YRSAVIFTFGGGNN
+426 YRSSVVFTFGGGNN
-440 EIQREII
+440 EVQREII